1 LTCKASPDLDQIEEA
16 VQLDGKNK
24 DALSMRG
31 SLELKR
37 GEWGKAKE
45 TFKSIQQAEN
55 NDDTYAALS
64 LVSGWQRQGQSR
76 LCLDAN
82 PFYSMVVGG
91 SIRY

>member
-1 LTCKASPDLDQIEEA
+1 M
-16 VQLDGKNK
+16 DGKNK

-45 TFKSIQQAEN
+45 TFKSIQQADG

-64 LVSGWQRQGQSR
+64 LVSGWQRGGMNQTLADLI
-76 LCLDAN
+76 LC
-82 PFYSMVVGG
+82 FGG
-91 SIRY
+91 CWGKDPLLTKSGVW